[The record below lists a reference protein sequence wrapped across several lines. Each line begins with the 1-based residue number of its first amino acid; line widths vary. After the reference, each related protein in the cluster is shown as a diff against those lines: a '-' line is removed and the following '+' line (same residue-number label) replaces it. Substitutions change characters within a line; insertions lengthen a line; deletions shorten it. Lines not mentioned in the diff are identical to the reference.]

1 MLLDWGNWGDI
12 DLWETLHLLVREF
25 ILSTSKASQETEDGK
40 LFKND
45 FKSRKEMCK
54 NLKKEVFLS
63 PPVMYW
69 IADHRLHERE
79 IMMRAH
85 QREDLKDKHRNTSE
99 KRGEGFLDICKYNTN
114 ITHNVWMCVYCV
126 STKCVCLRKSQYGLE
141 NTSLQRMYKYWHKHI
156 PPHPVCMCVML
167 QALKGLKLRIRNIH
181 TTQNASVLIPES
193 RKLSWDYF

>member
-1 MLLDWGNWGDI
+1 MAVPSYKTSRFVLCTATTLQLQIQPRKMLLDWGNWGDI

-114 ITHNVWMCVYCV
+114 ITHMYVCV
-126 STKCVCLRKSQYGLE
+126 SIVCPLSVCAWRNCNMVSRTQAFSVCTSIDI
-141 NTSLQRMYKYWHKHI
+141 NTSLLNLF
-156 PPHPVCMCVML
+156 VCVWR
-167 QALKGLKLRIRNIH
+167 LKL
-181 TTQNASVLIPES
+181 
-193 RKLSWDYF
+193 